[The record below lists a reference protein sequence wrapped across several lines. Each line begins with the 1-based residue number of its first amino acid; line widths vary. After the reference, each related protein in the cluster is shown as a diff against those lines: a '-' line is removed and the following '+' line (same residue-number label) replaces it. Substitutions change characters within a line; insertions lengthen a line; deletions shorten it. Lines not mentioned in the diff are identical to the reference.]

1 MLIEVNGEARE
12 VKEDISLPELVA
24 ILNLKAEQV
33 AIELN
38 KQVVRRAQWESTMLH
53 EADKVE
59 IVHFVGGGCLELS
72 PKAESSRQT

>member
-12 VKEDISLPELVA
+12 VKEHTSLPELVA
-24 ILNLKAEQV
+24 SLGLKAEQV

-38 KQVVRRAQWESTMLH
+38 QRVVRRAQWESTMLQ

-59 IVHFVGGGCLELS
+59 IVHFVGGGCN
-72 PKAESSRQT
+72 ANC